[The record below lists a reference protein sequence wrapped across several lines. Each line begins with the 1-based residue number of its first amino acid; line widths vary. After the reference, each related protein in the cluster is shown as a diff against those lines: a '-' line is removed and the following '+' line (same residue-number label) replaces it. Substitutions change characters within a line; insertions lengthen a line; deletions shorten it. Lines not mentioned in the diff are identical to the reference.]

1 VSFAGTNKL
10 RLPAVAVAITAGLA
24 LADSSVV
31 ALALPPIRVD
41 LNASINGLAAII
53 GVYVVVLGIGLYP
66 AAALSR
72 RIGAARTGALGFA
85 LLGIASIGCAA
96 ADSLNMLLLFRG
108 LQAAGG
114 AAGVLAAFDLLDPG
128 DAEGKEERHLWIAA
142 AVFGTAAGPG
152 VGGLL
157 TQAFDWR
164 SIFIIQVPIGL
175 VGAAACLG
183 ISIPQPTHHASPFK
197 WRPLISIG
205 LLAGGLA
212 AVLFTLVL
220 QLVAGWNVE
229 PIVAAL
235 VVSVLPIAAIAT
247 SWQTKSAAGP
257 RAALGCGMV
266 ATGILCL
273 ILVPGAGVLWT
284 IPPQL
289 IAGIGMGLAFPA
301 LNGGLIPERTTAD
314 AARLLTARHAGMF
327 LAVVLVGYS
336 VNHQLAAAT
345 KEGEKQAVAALL
357 DANISPLA
365 KLTKIG
371 PPLLKALERAESPR
385 GAIATSLDSRAASFS
400 GSDRTAYMRFRDKAD
415 DTLVSAAN
423 KAFMPA
429 YLIAGLMALVA
440 ALLLLDAQT
449 LGAASRYRLPG
460 IAAGA
465 AVVAVYFA
473 AHAAFAPK
481 PVAIADPC
489 KPRDIPAYGGIQG
502 MVQKPVLKELDR
514 RACENGSSREELVFA
529 LLNPAQSAAYEQ
541 KFGRSPGSLSSILSS
556 LGGQLG
562 SGLVNLLKSA
572 LGAN

>member
-1 VSFAGTNKL
+1 MTKL
-10 RLPAVAVAITAGLA
+10 RLPAIAVAITAGLA

-53 GVYVVVLGIGLYP
+53 GVYVIVLGLGLYP
-66 AAALSR
+66 AAAVSR

-85 LLGIASIGCAA
+85 LLGVASIGCAA
-96 ADSLNMLLLFRG
+96 ADSLHVLLAFRA

-152 VGGLL
+152 VGGLM

-164 SIFIIQVPIGL
+164 SIFIIQVPIGI
-175 VGAAACLG
+175 VGAIACLQIG
-183 ISIPQPTHHASPFK
+183 IPQPTHHPTPFR
-197 WRPLISIG
+197 WRPLVSIG

-235 VVSVLPIAAIAT
+235 VVSVLPVAAIAT
-247 SWQTKSAAGP
+247 SWQTKIDPGP

-266 ATGILCL
+266 AAGTLCL
-273 ILVPGAGVLWT
+273 IFVPGAGVLWT

-301 LNGGLIPERTTAD
+301 LNGGLIPERSTAD

-327 LAVVLVGYS
+327 LAVLLVGAS
-336 VNHQLAAAT
+336 VNHELNVASRQ
-345 KEGEKQAVAALL
+345 GQKQAIAALL

-365 KLTKIG
+365 KLTSVG
-371 PPLLKALERAESPR
+371 PSLLKALERAESPR
-385 GAIATSLDSRAASFS
+385 GAIEGSLESQAGKISSKDQQAFADF
-400 GSDRTAYMRFRDKAD
+400 RTKAD
-415 DTLVSAAN
+415 DTAVAAAN
-423 KAFMPA
+423 KAFLPA
-429 YLIAGLMALVA
+429 YLIAGLMALAA
-440 ALLLLDAQT
+440 ALLLLDSAT
-449 LGAASRYRLPG
+449 LGAAVRHRLPG
-460 IAAGA
+460 VAGGA
-465 AVVAVYFA
+465 AVVAVYFGI
-473 AHAAFAPK
+473 HAQFAPE
-481 PVAIADPC
+481 PVKIADPC
-489 KPRDIPAYGGIQG
+489 AQRDIPRYPGLQG
-502 MVQKPVLKELDR
+502 TVQTPVLRQLDR
-514 RACENGSSREELVFA
+514 QACTNGSSREDLVLA
-529 LLNPAQSAAYEQ
+529 LLDRSQGAAYEQ
-541 KFGRSPGSLSSILSS
+541 KYGRSPGSFGSILTS
-556 LGGQLG
+556 LTNQLG
-562 SGLVNLLKSA
+562 SGLVGLLKSA